1 MCVHLDNLNRK
12 IRTICCFDKTVRL
25 CGNESKTNSHTRK
38 LLWWKFQII
47 VKIHWVSC
55 AFSDCQWKIKT
66 QRWRNMDNVT
76 PCDNKIISRNKIN
89 ESWQQYKKKMKFIRW
104 TLIYKRSRNINN
116 SVWKLQTNAPKRS
129 EWTIIISVMCAR
141 DGNNTYVSI
150 STTDEC
156 KHLRWISWSKSHH
169 CMEQWIFFVEF
180 RLTRERERK

>member
-1 MCVHLDNLNRK
+1 MFVINERCDRSYHSVDWRTKFIGYSWLWVCVHLDNLNRK

-89 ESWQQYKKKMKFIRW
+89 ESWQQYKKNEIHSMD
-104 TLIYKRSRNINN
+104 TH
-116 SVWKLQTNAPKRS
+116 LQTI
-129 EWTIIISVMCAR
+129 T
-141 DGNNTYVSI
+141 
-150 STTDEC
+150 
-156 KHLRWISWSKSHH
+156 
-169 CMEQWIFFVEF
+169 
-180 RLTRERERK
+180 